1 MLVLVMVVPM
11 MKTAMFRG
19 ADCGLSAVEIINS
32 SLHLILLCPVRDYD
46 CHEVR
51 LRDDDFLRVQVW
63 VEIDDGQDI
72 FFTECCHAIF
82 VNG

>member
-1 MLVLVMVVPM
+1 MLVMVMHM

-32 SLHLILLCPVRDYD
+32 SPHLILLCPVRDYD

-51 LRDDDFLRVQVW
+51 LRDDYFFRVQVCLGR
-63 VEIDDGQDI
+63 DDGQDI

>member
-1 MLVLVMVVPM
+1 MVIIVLVLVIVMPM

-32 SLHLILLCPVRDYD
+32 SPHLILLCPVRDYD

-51 LRDDDFLRVQVW
+51 LRDDDFLRVQVG
-63 VEIDDGQDI
+63 VGK
-72 FFTECCHAIF
+72 
-82 VNG
+82 

>member
-1 MLVLVMVVPM
+1 MLL

-32 SLHLILLCPVRDYD
+32 SPHLILLCPVRDYD

-51 LRDDDFLRVQVW
+51 LRDDDFLRVQVRL
-63 VEIDDGQDI
+63 ESDDGQDI
-72 FFTECCHAIF
+72 FLTECGQR
-82 VNG
+82 VNS

>member
-1 MLVLVMVVPM
+1 MMLM

-32 SLHLILLCPVRDYD
+32 SPHLILLCPVRDYD

-51 LRDDDFLRVQVW
+51 LRDDDFLRVQVG
-63 VEIDDGQDI
+63 VGRDDGQDI
-72 FFTECCHAIF
+72 FLTECGHAIV

>member
-1 MLVLVMVVPM
+1 MLVLVMVMLM

-32 SLHLILLCPVRDYD
+32 SPHLILLCPVRDYD

-51 LRDDDFLRVQVW
+51 LRDDDFLRVQVG
-63 VEIDDGQDI
+63 VESDDGQDI
-72 FFTECCHAIF
+72 FFTECGHAIV